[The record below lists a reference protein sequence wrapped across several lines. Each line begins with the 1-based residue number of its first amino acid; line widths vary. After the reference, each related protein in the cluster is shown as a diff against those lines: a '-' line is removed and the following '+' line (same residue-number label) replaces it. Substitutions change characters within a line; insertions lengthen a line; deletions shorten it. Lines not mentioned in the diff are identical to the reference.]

1 MVIFS
6 ANGGSLYEL
15 DLPVLYIASEC
26 SKKGF
31 TITKKILMSSKMS
44 GFEVLAFKSIPHGRG
59 GVIMIENDYA

>member
-1 MVIFS
+1 MIPLLGF
-6 ANGGSLYEL
+6 
-15 DLPVLYIASEC
+15 C

-59 GVIMIENDYA
+59 GVIMIENDYAGGLQGPLTPQTKPKY